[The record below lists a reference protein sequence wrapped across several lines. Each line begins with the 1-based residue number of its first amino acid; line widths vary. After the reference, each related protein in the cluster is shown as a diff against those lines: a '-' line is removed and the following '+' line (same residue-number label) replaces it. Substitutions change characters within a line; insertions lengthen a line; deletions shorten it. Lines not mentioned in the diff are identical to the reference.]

1 MRIFVTQPIVE
12 APLRRLRELPGVE
25 VEVNPDSSRIL
36 SRDRLLQA
44 AARADVI
51 CCLLH
56 DRIDAEVV
64 DAGANLQL
72 IANGAVH
79 PANIDVARATARG
92 IAVTTIPSIVTE
104 ATADLHWAILMAA
117 ARRIPEADRSLRAG
131 MFPGSQSLHFAG
143 RMVAGKTI
151 GIVGFGDIGR
161 SVTRRAHGF
170 GMRVLYNKRQAL
182 APSEEAELGVEYR
195 DLDALL
201 RESDFVSLHA
211 SYHPGTHHLIGAPQL
226 ALMKP
231 TSYLVNT
238 ARGPIVDEAALVEA
252 LRVRRIAGAALDVYE
267 REPEVHAGLLDLDN
281 VVLTPHLGSAT
292 LETREAIATA
302 IVDNVTAFL
311 RGERPP
317 NLVNPEVLGSALS

>member
-1 MRIFVTQPIVE
+1 MRIFVTQPVVE
-12 APLRRLRELPGVE
+12 APLRRLRALPGVE
-25 VEVNPDSSRIL
+25 VAVNPDSSRIL
-36 SRDRLLQA
+36 PRDRLLQE
-44 AARADVI
+44 AARADVL

-64 DAGANLQL
+64 DAGTSLRL
-72 IANGAVH
+72 IANGAIH

-104 ATADLHWAILMAA
+104 ATADLHWAILMAV
-117 ARRIPEADRSLRAG
+117 ARRIPEADRGIRAG
-131 MFPGSQSLHFAG
+131 TFPGSQSLHFAG

-161 SVTRRAHGF
+161 AVARRAHGF

-182 APSEEAELGVEYR
+182 APSEETELQVEYR
-195 DLDALL
+195 ALEALL

-211 SYHPGTHHLIGAPQL
+211 SYHPGTHHLIGPAQL
-226 ALMKP
+226 ALMQP
-231 TSYLVNT
+231 TSYVVNT

-252 LRVRRIAGAALDVYE
+252 LRTRSIAGAALDVYE
-267 REPEVHAGLLDLDN
+267 REPEVHAGLLGLDN
-281 VVLTPHLGSAT
+281 VVLTPHVGSAT
-292 LETREAIATA
+292 LETREAIAAA

-317 NLVNPEVLGSALS
+317 HLVNPEAFGSASS